1 MAQDIKSAIEQA
13 KADEK
18 RGFVFDKNYTVLK
31 KAPEPLAGD
40 YEVPGCVTL
49 IASQAFAPHNTL
61 AQLDKLES
69 EGKVLKSVTIP
80 ESVRCIEFEAFS
92 GCRLENVTIRPGLRI
107 IASGAFYYCKALK
120 RIALPETL
128 EVLGHGVFGEC
139 ENLREAALPESL
151 RKVCSDTFESTPIEK
166 SALEGIP
173 ADKIIPAW
181 DGWEDQELM
190 RLDDMDTAVSEG
202 HGEDITE
209 RGGCDGVME
218 WSLKYIDCDELVPY
232 EEFLDPRSKEDEET
246 ADARLEASLK
256 AHLDAMAKGGK
267 MQ

>member
-1 MAQDIKSAIEQA
+1 MAENLKAAIEQA

-31 KAPEPLAGD
+31 KAPAGLAGD

-49 IASQAFAPHNTL
+49 IASQAFAPQCGTI
-61 AQLDKLES
+61 AERKELEKA
-69 EGKVLKSVTIP
+69 GKVLKSVTIP
-80 ESVRCIEFEAFS
+80 ESVRCIEFEAFT

-107 IASGAFYYCKALK
+107 VASGAFYYCKALK

-139 ENLREAALPESL
+139 ENLREAALPGSL
-151 RKVCSDTFESTPIEK
+151 RKVCADTFESTPIEK
-166 SALEGIP
+166 SALEGVP
-173 ADKIIPAW
+173 AEKIIPAW
-181 DGWEDQELM
+181 DGWEDQEIM
-190 RLDDMDTAVSEG
+190 RLDDKDAAVSEG
-202 HGEDITE
+202 HGEEITG

-232 EEFLDPRSKEDEET
+232 EEFLVPPTESEKESNED
-246 ADARLEASLK
+246 LFLK
-256 AHLDAMAKGGK
+256 MHAAALAESRKK
-267 MQ
+267 R

>member
-1 MAQDIKSAIEQA
+1 MAQDINAAIEQA

-31 KAPEPLAGD
+31 KAPKNLAGD
-40 YEVPGCVTL
+40 YEVPGCVAL
-49 IASQAFAPHNTL
+49 IASQAFAALYTEK
-61 AQLDKLES
+61 QKS

-107 IASGAFYYCKALK
+107 VASGAFYYCKALK
-120 RIALPETL
+120 RIALPETV

-139 ENLREAALPESL
+139 ENLREAALPGSL
-151 RKVCSDTFESTPIEK
+151 RKVCADTFESTPIEK
-166 SALEGIP
+166 SALEGVP
-173 ADKIIPAW
+173 AEKIIPAW
-181 DGWEDQELM
+181 DGWEDQEIM
-190 RLDDMDTAVSEG
+190 RLDDMDKAAEEG
-202 HGEDITE
+202 HGEEITG

-232 EEFLDPRSKEDEET
+232 EEFLVPPTESEKESNED
-246 ADARLEASLK
+246 LFLK
-256 AHLDAMAKGGK
+256 MHAAALAESRKK
-267 MQ
+267 R

>member
-1 MAQDIKSAIEQA
+1 MAQDINAAIEQA

-31 KAPEPLAGD
+31 KAPKNLAGD
-40 YEVPGCVTL
+40 YEVPGCVAL
-49 IASQAFAPHNTL
+49 IASQAFAALYTEK
-61 AQLDKLES
+61 QKS

-107 IASGAFYYCKALK
+107 VASGAFYYCKALK

-139 ENLREAALPESL
+139 ENLREAALPGSL
-151 RKVCSDTFESTPIEK
+151 RKVCADTFESTPIEK

-173 ADKIIPAW
+173 AEKIIPAW
-181 DGWEDQELM
+181 DGWEDQEIM
-190 RLDDMDTAVSEG
+190 RLDDMDWAAREERDG
-202 HGEDITE
+202 DFIP

-232 EEFLDPRSKEDEET
+232 EVFLDPRSKEDEKT
-246 ADARLEASLK
+246 ANARLDALLK
-256 AHLDAMAKGGK
+256 AHLDAMAKGDK
-267 MQ
+267 KD

>member
-1 MAQDIKSAIEQA
+1 MAQDINAAIEQA

-31 KAPEPLAGD
+31 KAPKNLAGD
-40 YEVPGCVTL
+40 YEVPGCVAL
-49 IASQAFAPHNTL
+49 IASQAFAALYTEK
-61 AQLDKLES
+61 QKS

-80 ESVRCIEFEAFS
+80 ESVRCIEFEVFA
-92 GCRLENVTIRPGLRI
+92 CCECLENVTIRPGLRI
-107 IASGAFYYCKALK
+107 VASGAFYACKALK

-139 ENLREAALPESL
+139 ENLREAALPGSL
-151 RKVCSDTFESTPIEK
+151 RKVCADTFESTPIEK

-181 DGWEDQELM
+181 DCWEDQELM
-190 RLDDMDTAVSEG
+190 RLDDMDVAVSEG

-232 EEFLDPRSKEDEET
+232 EEFLDPRSREDEET

-267 MQ
+267 KQ

>member
-18 RGFVFDKNYTVLK
+18 RGFIFDKNYTVLK
-31 KAPEPLAGD
+31 KASDDLAGD

-49 IASQAFAPHNTL
+49 IASQAFAPQYGTMAERNEREK
-61 AQLDKLES
+61 A
-69 EGKVLKSVTIP
+69 GKVLKSVTIP
-80 ESVRCIEFEAFS
+80 ESVRCIEFEAFAS
-92 GCRLENVTIRPGLRI
+92 CQWLENVTIKPGLRI
-107 IASGAFYYCKALK
+107 VASGAFFGCRALK
-120 RIALPETL
+120 RIALPETV
-128 EVLGHGVFGEC
+128 EILGHGVFGEC

-173 ADKIIPAW
+173 ADRIIPAW
-181 DGWEDQELM
+181 DGWEDQEIM
-190 RLDDMDTAVSEG
+190 RLDDMDVAVSEG

-232 EEFLDPRSKEDEET
+232 EEFLVPPPESEKESNEDLFLKMHAAAVT
-246 ADARLEASLK
+246 AGDK
-256 AHLDAMAKGGK
+256 K
-267 MQ
+267 Q

>member
-1 MAQDIKSAIEQA
+1 MAQDINAAIEQA

-31 KAPEPLAGD
+31 TAPKNLAGD
-40 YEVPGCVTL
+40 YEVPGCVAL
-49 IASQAFAPHNTL
+49 IASQAFAALYTEK
-61 AQLDKLES
+61 QKS

-107 IASGAFYYCKALK
+107 VASGAFYYCKALK

-139 ENLREAALPESL
+139 ENLREAALPGSL
-151 RKVCSDTFESTPIEK
+151 RKVCADTFESTPIEK

-173 ADKIIPAW
+173 AEKIIPAW
-181 DGWEDQELM
+181 DGWEDQEIM
-190 RLDDMDTAVSEG
+190 RLDDRDRAAEEG
-202 HGEDITE
+202 RDEEITG
-209 RGGCDGVME
+209 RGGCDGIME

-232 EEFLDPRSKEDEET
+232 EEFLEPRSKEDEET
-246 ADARLEASLK
+246 ANARLDALLK
-256 AHLDAMAKGGK
+256 AHLDAMAKGDK
-267 MQ
+267 KD

>member
-1 MAQDIKSAIEQA
+1 MAENLNAAIEQA

-31 KAPEPLAGD
+31 KAPKNLAGD
-40 YEVPGCVTL
+40 YEVPGCVAL
-49 IASQAFAPHNTL
+49 IASQAFAALYTEK
-61 AQLDKLES
+61 QKS

-80 ESVRCIEFEAFS
+80 ESVKCIELEAFS
-92 GCRLENVTIRPGLRI
+92 GCECLENVTIRPGLRI
-107 IASGAFYYCKALK
+107 VASGAFYACRALK

-128 EVLGHGVFGEC
+128 EILGHAVFGEC
-139 ENLREAALPESL
+139 ENLREAALPRSL

-181 DGWEDQELM
+181 DCWEDQEIM
-190 RLDDMDTAVSEG
+190 RLDDMDRAVSEG
-202 HGEDITE
+202 HGEEITE

-232 EEFLDPRSKEDEET
+232 EEFLVPPPEDDEEET
-246 ADARLEASLK
+246 DDGEK
-256 AHLDAMAKGGK
+256 
-267 MQ
+267 Q